1 MVDRPPALG
10 AENADEDQSGKAAN
24 PPASS
29 VPEGTGGPPAR
40 ASRVSRPDADLDVEF
55 DVAVIDGEAGRRLA
69 ALQADAILDVLT
81 WLHEQQRRS
90 SSAA

>member
-1 MVDRPPALG
+1 MVDRPPAHG
-10 AENADEDQSGKAAN
+10 AEHADEDPPTEAAN

-29 VPEGTGGPPAR
+29 VPDGTAGPPAR
-40 ASRVSRPDADLDVEF
+40 ASRISRPDADLDVQF

-81 WLHEQQRRS
+81 WLHEQQRPS